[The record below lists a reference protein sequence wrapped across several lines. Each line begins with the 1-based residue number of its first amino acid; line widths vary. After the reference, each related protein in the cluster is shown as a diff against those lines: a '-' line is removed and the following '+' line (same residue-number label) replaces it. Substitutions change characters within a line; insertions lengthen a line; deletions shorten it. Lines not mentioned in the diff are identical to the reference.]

1 MFDPFGDLFGGFVS
15 KRCKTLKQAERYQ
28 STLYAKYKTVRLTR
42 WPDGSES
49 GVYEW
54 YVCT

>member
-1 MFDPFGDLFGGFVS
+1 MLDLFGGFVS

-28 STLYAKYKTVRLTR
+28 NMLYAKYGTVRLTR
-42 WPDGSES
+42 WPDWSES

-54 YVCT
+54 YVCP